1 MDARFKPSVAPRFR
15 IAPVGADRQPGRD
28 DASVF
33 EPRPDGVGAEIISL
47 NPGRNALDAAR
58 LSDRGADGLGHPV
71 VLDVPAERV
80 EPDFRRQKFNRT
92 WRE

>member
-1 MDARFKPSVAPRFR
+1 MRASSPASRRALEL
-15 IAPVGADRQPGRD
+15 APVGADRQPGRD

-58 LSDRGADGLGHPV
+58 LSDRGADGFGHPV
-71 VLDVPAERV
+71 VFDVPAERV
-80 EPDFRRQKFNRT
+80 EADFRRQKFNRT